1 MNGWRK
7 AEGTR
12 QDTARRTTDDGR
24 RDGGEIVACIAF
36 CFVASALLGLACAVC
51 LVPFALL

>member
-1 MNGWRK
+1 MNEWRK
-7 AEGTR
+7 KEGIR
-12 QDTARRTTDDGR
+12 QDAERRKTDDGR
-24 RDGGEIVACIAF
+24 RDAGEIVSCIAF